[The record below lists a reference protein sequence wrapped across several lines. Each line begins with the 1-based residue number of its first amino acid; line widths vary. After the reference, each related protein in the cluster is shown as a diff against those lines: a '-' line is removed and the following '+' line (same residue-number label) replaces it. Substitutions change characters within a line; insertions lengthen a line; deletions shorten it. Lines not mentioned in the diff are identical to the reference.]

1 MVLTRSQLLKLWAE
15 LEKNADYWREREE
28 KQRASYIRTEEEEMR
43 EVSRIYRDMYRW
55 AEREISAFYG
65 RYADAEGIDITEAK
79 RRVSRLDIEE
89 YERLAKEYVRDRNF
103 SDKANQEMRLYNAT
117 MRINRMELL
126 KAQIGLKLVDGFND
140 IDKHYEKIAT
150 DRAVQELQ
158 RMSGIL
164 GNTLT
169 DVQTAKYARNIVN
182 ADFYNANFSERIWSH
197 MDNLR
202 NDLAIELQ
210 KGFIAGIST
219 QEMAR
224 RIKEHAFE
232 KSYKD
237 AHRLVVTELRRV
249 QTDVARQQ
257 YEEAGIEEYEYCAV
271 NPRACPI
278 CRDQDGKVFK
288 VADMKAGENAPPLH
302 PNCHCTTAPKV
313 DETGY
318 EQWLSWLENGG
329 TTAQWDTMSPTER
342 QNWYDSIVKSIP
354 KVEPQAEPTGDTFA
368 PASTIPEAE
377 AYAKS
382 LGLNANYKGVSLKTA
397 NAMNESFKRGIDFCG
412 KVKKRLQMVG
422 SGQEGNKA
430 LKKALTEW
438 YMNSKYADHYRLFG
452 KSEDYIKKMASSW
465 ASKSVGRIDSGTYA
479 FARRL
484 DHSALGDMAYQ
495 YAGIFVNNAWA
506 DYDKM
511 TQSLINDVKSG
522 FHPVGCDTVKSVFD
536 HEMGH
541 QLDYALGLNKD
552 KDLMDYYR
560 SLTNEDIRAGLSK
573 YATKNEKEFIAEA
586 YAEYLNNPEPRPIA
600 QTVGQI
606 IEERAKAQ

>member
-1 MVLTRSQLLKLWAE
+1 MTRSQLRRL
-15 LEKNADYWREREE
+15 LENADYWRDRETA
-28 KQRASYIRTEEEEMR
+28 QREAYILTEEEEMR
-43 EVSRIYRDMYRW
+43 EVNRIYRDMYRW

-79 RRVSRLDIEE
+79 KRVSNLDIER
-89 YERLAKEYVRDRNF
+89 YEELAKKYVADKDF

-210 KGFIAGIST
+210 KGFISGIST
-219 QEMAR
+219 QKMAR

-288 VADMKAGENAPPLH
+288 VSEMKAGENAPPLH

-318 EQWLSWLENGG
+318 EQWLSWLESGG
-329 TTAQWDTMSPTER
+329 TTAQWDAMTDAER
-342 QNWYDSIVKSIP
+342 RRWYDSLLNFTPNKIEFSDKITATQVGIINRLNDEYENHTVKVVSGAHKAGGSADLGGTIRISNNAP
-354 KVEPQAEPTGDTFA
+354 YTAIHEFAHEIASEYRTKVGLGFPQDQDFWKEVKKVHKKYLRETEGDPTKWV
-368 PASTIPEAE
+368 STYEHGTRDVSEFMAE
-377 AYAKS
+377 AFAQQKLLEYGMP
-382 LGLNANYKGVSLKTA
+382 LP
-397 NAMNESFKRGIDFCG
+397 D
-412 KVKKRLQMVG
+412 
-422 SGQEGNKA
+422 
-430 LKKALTEW
+430 
-438 YMNSKYADHYRLFG
+438 KYSD
-452 KSEDYIKKMASSW
+452 DT
-465 ASKSVGRIDSGTYA
+465 TYS
-479 FARRL
+479 RQIL
-484 DHSALGDMAYQ
+484 E
-495 YAGIFVNNAWA
+495 
-506 DYDKM
+506 
-511 TQSLINDVKSG
+511 LINK
-522 FHPVGCDTVKSVFD
+522 
-536 HEMGH
+536 
-541 QLDYALGLNKD
+541 
-552 KDLMDYYR
+552 YYR
-560 SLTNEDIRAGLSK
+560 RKG
-573 YATKNEKEFIAEA
+573 
-586 YAEYLNNPEPRPIA
+586 
-600 QTVGQI
+600 
-606 IEERAKAQ
+606 

>member
-1 MVLTRSQLLKLWAE
+1 MTRSQLRRL
-15 LEKNADYWREREE
+15 LENADYWRDRETA
-28 KQRASYIRTEEEEMR
+28 QREAYILTEEEEMR
-43 EVSRIYRDMYRW
+43 EVNRIYRDMYRW

-79 RRVSRLDIEE
+79 KRVSNLDIER
-89 YERLAKEYVRDRNF
+89 YEELAKQYVADKDF
-103 SDKANQEMRLYNAT
+103 SDRANQEMRLYNAT

-150 DRAVQELQ
+150 DRAVQELE

-169 DVQTAKYARNIVN
+169 DVQTAKYARNVVN

-210 KGFIAGIST
+210 KGFISGVSS

-224 RIKEHAFE
+224 RIKEHAFD

-249 QTDVARQQ
+249 QTDVAKQQ

-288 VADMKAGENAPPLH
+288 VSEMRAGENAPPLH

-313 DETGY
+313 NEDEY
-318 EQWLSWLENGG
+318 EQWLSWLESGG
-329 TTAQWDTMSPTER
+329 TTAQWDQMSPAMR

-354 KVEPQAEPTGDTFA
+354 NTPSDSFT
-368 PASTIPEAE
+368 PAKTKAEAE
-377 AYAKS
+377 EYARQFADNVDYS
-382 LGLNANYKGVSLKTA
+382 GVSLA
-397 NAMNESFKRGIDFCG
+397 NANAINRQLSVLTKKYPINTLQTIGAGHKGVMSANYRKLTISGKKLGKVLDEEKLNFELNKAMAKANIRNLESRYAGKNMPPDVQKMVEKLTQKTLFDRWGVHSSYDDHIKCVVTHEYGHILSDQYFGMLNNERANPNYNTNWGLRGVNQKWQQAFDKAKKNGDIYKLSEYGSKNVREFFAESF
-412 KVKKRLQMVG
+412 V
-422 SGQEGNKA
+422 
-430 LKKALTEW
+430 
-438 YMNSKYADHYRLFG
+438 
-452 KSEDYIKKMASSW
+452 
-465 ASKSVGRIDSGTYA
+465 
-479 FARRL
+479 AR
-484 DHSALGDMAYQ
+484 
-495 YAGIFVNNAWA
+495 
-506 DYDKM
+506 
-511 TQSLINDVKSG
+511 
-522 FHPVGCDTVKSVFD
+522 
-536 HEMGH
+536 EMGEK
-541 QLDYALGLNKD
+541 LPDYVE
-552 KDLMDYYR
+552 DLM
-560 SLTNEDIRAGLSK
+560 
-573 YATKNEKEFIAEA
+573 AEVI
-586 YAEYLNNPEPRPIA
+586 NNGIM
-600 QTVGQI
+600 
-606 IEERAKAQ
+606 

>member
-1 MVLTRSQLLKLWAE
+1 MTRSQLRRL
-15 LEKNADYWREREE
+15 LENADYWRDRETA
-28 KQRASYIRTEEEEMR
+28 QREAYILTEEEEMR
-43 EVSRIYRDMYRW
+43 EVNRIYRDMYRW

-79 RRVSRLDIEE
+79 RRVSNLDIER
-89 YERLAKEYVRDRNF
+89 YEELAKKYVADKDF
-103 SDKANQEMRLYNAT
+103 SDRANQEMRLYNAT

-150 DRAVQELQ
+150 DRATQELE

-169 DVQTAKYARNIVN
+169 DTQTAKYARNVVN

-210 KGFIAGIST
+210 KGFIAGVST

-224 RIKEHAFE
+224 RIKDNAFD
-232 KSYKD
+232 KSYRD

-249 QTDVARQQ
+249 QTDVAKQQ

-329 TTAQWDTMSPTER
+329 TTEQWDQMSPTER
-342 QNWYDSIVKSIP
+342 QNWYDSIVQSIP
-354 KVEPQAEPTGDTFA
+354 NTPSTDIRTRADAEQSLFDMGFERIEDSVSRLPDDVLISQTKRLQKLEKRFGMIGKSASPSLSAMNDRNANAYVSHKIKNPNDQDLSLCSQYYGQGLEHIISNQRHRSNVSKWSMPCAEDMLEWYTVTHEYGHLIHNILLSESIDSMDTFKTRA
-368 PASTIPEAE
+368 TTMAGKYKAYNNYQTKVLGEWDKEIIAIAKKNNPDFVLSDNISGYGKTNNAE
-377 AYAKS
+377 FFAEVFANSQCGKPNE
-382 LGLNANYKGVSLKTA
+382 LGK
-397 NAMNESFKRGIDFCG
+397 AMNEWLKGRG
-412 KVKKRLQMVG
+412 L
-422 SGQEGNKA
+422 
-430 LKKALTEW
+430 
-438 YMNSKYADHYRLFG
+438 
-452 KSEDYIKKMASSW
+452 
-465 ASKSVGRIDSGTYA
+465 
-479 FARRL
+479 
-484 DHSALGDMAYQ
+484 
-495 YAGIFVNNAWA
+495 
-506 DYDKM
+506 
-511 TQSLINDVKSG
+511 
-522 FHPVGCDTVKSVFD
+522 
-536 HEMGH
+536 
-541 QLDYALGLNKD
+541 
-552 KDLMDYYR
+552 
-560 SLTNEDIRAGLSK
+560 
-573 YATKNEKEFIAEA
+573 
-586 YAEYLNNPEPRPIA
+586 
-600 QTVGQI
+600 
-606 IEERAKAQ
+606 

>member
-1 MVLTRSQLLKLWAE
+1 MTPSQYRRLME
-15 LEKNADYWREREE
+15 NAVYWRDRETA
-28 KQRASYIRTEEEEMR
+28 QREAYILTEEEEMR
-43 EVSRIYRDMYRW
+43 EVNRIYRDMYRW

-79 RRVSRLDIEE
+79 KRVSNLDIEE
-89 YERLAKEYVRDRNF
+89 YERLAKKYVADKDF
-103 SDKANQEMRLYNAT
+103 SPRANQEMRLYNAT

-126 KAQIGLKLVDGFND
+126 KAQVGLKLVDGFND
-140 IDKHYEKIAT
+140 IEKHYEKIAT
-150 DRAVQELQ
+150 DRAVQELE

-202 NDLAIELQ
+202 SDLAIELQ
-210 KGFIAGIST
+210 KGFIAGISS

-224 RIKEHAFE
+224 RIKEHSFE

-257 YEEAGIEEYEYCAV
+257 YEESGVEEYEYCAV
-271 NPRACPI
+271 NPNACPI
-278 CRDQDGKVFK
+278 CRDLDGKVFK
-288 VADMKAGENAPPLH
+288 VSEMKAGENAPPIH

-313 DETGY
+313 DEDEY
-318 EQWLSWLENGG
+318 EQWLSWLERGG
-329 TTAQWDTMSPTER
+329 TTEQWDQMSPTER
-342 QNWYDSIVKSIP
+342 QNWYDNLVKSIP
-354 KVEPQAEPTGDTFA
+354 KAQPSPQPDTFT
-368 PASTIPEAE
+368 PAQNIKEAE
-377 AYAKS
+377 DYAKS
-382 LGLNANYKGVSLKTA
+382 LGLEANYKGVSIGTA
-397 NAMNESFKRGIDFCG
+397 NAMNESFKRGIDFCD
-412 KVKKRLQMVG
+412 KVKDRLRMVG

-430 LKKALTEW
+430 LKKALTDW
-438 YMNSKYADHYRLFG
+438 YMQSKYADRYRQYG
-452 KSEDYIKKMASSW
+452 RSEETIKKLASRW
-465 ASKSVGRIDSGTYA
+465 ASGSVGRISGDTYA
-479 FARRL
+479 YARNMDR
-484 DHSALGDMAYQ
+484 SSLGESGKRFG
-495 YAGIFVNNAWA
+495 GIFVNNAWA
-506 DYDKM
+506 DYGKM
-511 TQSLINDVKSG
+511 TRQLKEDVADG

-541 QLDYALGLNKD
+541 QLDYALGLKKD
-552 KDLMDYYR
+552 KELMDYYR
-560 SLTNEDIRAGLSK
+560 TLTEADIRKGLSR

-600 QTVGQI
+600 QKVGRI
-606 IEERAKAQ
+606 IEERAKKK

>member
-1 MVLTRSQLLKLWAE
+1 MTRSQLRRL
-15 LEKNADYWREREE
+15 LENADYWRDRETA
-28 KQRASYIRTEEEEMR
+28 QREAYILTEEEEMR
-43 EVSRIYRDMYRW
+43 EVNRIYRDMYRW

-79 RRVSRLDIEE
+79 RRVSNLDIER
-89 YERLAKEYVRDRNF
+89 YEELAKKYVADKDF
-103 SDKANQEMRLYNAT
+103 SDRANQEMRLYNAT

-150 DRAVQELQ
+150 DRATQELE

-169 DVQTAKYARNIVN
+169 DTQTAKYARNVVN

-210 KGFIAGIST
+210 KGFIAGVST

-224 RIKEHAFE
+224 RIKDNAFD
-232 KSYKD
+232 KSYRD

-249 QTDVARQQ
+249 QTDVAKQQ

-329 TTAQWDTMSPTER
+329 TTEQWDQMSPTER
-342 QNWYDSIVKSIP
+342 QNWYDSIVQSIP
-354 KVEPQAEPTGDTFA
+354 NTPSTDIRTRADAEQSLFDMGFERIEDSVSRLPDDVLISQTKRLQKLEKRFGMIGKSVSPSLSAMNDRNANAYVSHKIKNPNDQDLSLCSQYYGQGLEHIISNQRHRSNVSKWSMPCAEDMLEWYTVTHEYGHLIHNILLSESIDSMDTFKTRA
-368 PASTIPEAE
+368 TTMAGKYKAYNNYQTKVLGEWDKEIIAIAKKNNPDFVLSDNISGYGKTNNAE
-377 AYAKS
+377 FFAEVFANSQCGKPNE
-382 LGLNANYKGVSLKTA
+382 LGK
-397 NAMNESFKRGIDFCG
+397 AMNEWLKGRG
-412 KVKKRLQMVG
+412 L
-422 SGQEGNKA
+422 
-430 LKKALTEW
+430 
-438 YMNSKYADHYRLFG
+438 
-452 KSEDYIKKMASSW
+452 
-465 ASKSVGRIDSGTYA
+465 
-479 FARRL
+479 
-484 DHSALGDMAYQ
+484 
-495 YAGIFVNNAWA
+495 
-506 DYDKM
+506 
-511 TQSLINDVKSG
+511 
-522 FHPVGCDTVKSVFD
+522 
-536 HEMGH
+536 
-541 QLDYALGLNKD
+541 
-552 KDLMDYYR
+552 
-560 SLTNEDIRAGLSK
+560 
-573 YATKNEKEFIAEA
+573 
-586 YAEYLNNPEPRPIA
+586 
-600 QTVGQI
+600 
-606 IEERAKAQ
+606 